1 MYIIMSDNLISY
13 HFEAPD
19 QSLVSP
25 TPNNCLSILLVVVTI
40 VSDQK
45 FMKIRRKNEDE
56 ETSQVCPDTQI
67 EDDQKGGGLL

>member
-25 TPNNCLSILLVVVTI
+25 TPNNCLSILFVVVTI
-40 VSDQK
+40 VPDQK
-45 FMKIRRKNEDE
+45 LLKMREDMI
-56 ETSQVCPDTQI
+56 TQ
-67 EDDQKGGGLL
+67 